1 MTKNPTAFRNFVAI
15 LATCCLSMTAD
26 IALGQLGGKE
36 ALEQKLH
43 SKLERILNPE
53 EYLFDIRIKPD
64 AAGSNAPADSFLPGL
79 QVLGP
84 VYDNE
89 ENAGRMIVLGGSADL
104 LLILDKKVS
113 PERAQ
118 VARDIVNRTLDAEG
132 LKDSVKVSSQQRDIK
147 RTPEPPAAPPP
158 PPREPSFLEQ
168 LVQEKEFLSR
178 ALLVFWGGLVSL
190 MAIYFMLRRFLL
202 APDRQ
207 ESEIRP
213 GPLGSSSA
221 APVGMNGE
229 NPASGSK
236 RTEKTREELYSKDE
250 ALLATIKEITEESRS
265 QPQKA
270 ARILSRWVS
279 QSAELSR
286 AAALYLRNCDIKT
299 VELIC
304 QAMHPSDLEKI
315 IANKIEDFEPFGAEN
330 QRVIERMRADLAVL
344 ASEVVLRE
352 RPDPLSFL
360 RRLSDEEIRNLLD
373 GETEETVALVASQ
386 LPAHRLQK
394 FYDSVP
400 PEAVKAIV
408 SKLSSLKSASVRDF
422 ESLQALLNNKIQ
434 ILANNLVNEKDL
446 LSSIQATIK
455 SLASPTLQC
464 ELAEKLR
471 QENGAV
477 FEKVRPTIL
486 LPTDLRFLPGRV
498 KSLLIQSVDADTL
511 GVALSGLKVSF
522 ELMLEGLPPAYQSVF
537 VDAQSRRVE
546 SKVVNDSWRRVNSV
560 MDELLAAGLI
570 SKNEV
575 TFTIRRAEE
584 QIQKDLDSQNKS
596 DDQKDGFGR
605 GAA

>member
-1 MTKNPTAFRNFVAI
+1 M
-15 LATCCLSMTAD
+15 
-26 IALGQLGGKE
+26 
-36 ALEQKLH
+36 
-43 SKLERILNPE
+43 
-53 EYLFDIRIKPD
+53 
-64 AAGSNAPADSFLPGL
+64 GSRG
-79 QVLGP
+79 
-84 VYDNE
+84 
-89 ENAGRMIVLGGSADL
+89 
-104 LLILDKKVS
+104 VS
-113 PERAQ
+113 P
-118 VARDIVNRTLDAEG
+118 VTTGAEN
-132 LKDSVKVSSQQRDIK
+132 Q
-147 RTPEPPAAPPP
+147 
-158 PPREPSFLEQ
+158 
-168 LVQEKEFLSR
+168 
-178 ALLVFWGGLVSL
+178 
-190 MAIYFMLRRFLL
+190 
-202 APDRQ
+202 
-207 ESEIRP
+207 
-213 GPLGSSSA
+213 SA
-221 APVGMNGE
+221 A
-229 NPASGSK
+229 SK
-236 RTEKTREELYSKDE
+236 RSEKTREELYSKDE

-315 IANKIEDFEPFGAEN
+315 IANKIEDFEPFGTEN

-352 RPDPLSFL
+352 RPDPLNFL

-471 QENGAV
+471 IENAGV
-477 FEKVRPTIL
+477 YEKVRPTIF

-498 KSLLIQSVDADTL
+498 KSLLVQSVDADAL
-511 GVALSGLKVSF
+511 GVALSGFKVSF
-522 ELMLEGLPPAYQSVF
+522 NLLLEGLPPAYQSVF
-537 VDAQSRRVE
+537 VDAQSRRSE
-546 SKVVNDSWRRVNSV
+546 TNVVNDSWRRVSAV
-560 MDELLAAGLI
+560 LEELIVAGLI

-575 TFTIRRAEE
+575 TFAIRRAEE
-584 QIQKDLDSQNKS
+584 QVQKDLESQS
-596 DDQKDGFGR
+596 ERDDQKDGLGR

>member
-1 MTKNPTAFRNFVAI
+1 MIKKTPRLRHVIGI
-15 LATCCLSMTAD
+15 LSACFLSMSAD
-26 IALGQLGGKE
+26 IALGQVGGKDI
-36 ALEQKLH
+36 LEQRLH
-43 SKLERILNPE
+43 SKLERILNPD
-53 EYLFDIRIKPD
+53 EYLLDIRLKSD
-64 AAGSNAPADSFLPGL
+64 ASGATAPVDSFLPGL

-84 VYDNE
+84 VYDGEDNV
-89 ENAGRMIVLGGSADL
+89 GRTIVLGGNADL

-113 PERAQ
+113 NERAQ
-118 VARDIVNRTLDAEG
+118 VARDIVSRTIDAEG
-132 LKDSVKVSSQQRDIK
+132 LKDTVKVSSQQRDIK
-147 RTPEPPAAPPP
+147 KTPEPPPAPPL

-168 LVQEKEFLSR
+168 LVQEKDFLSR

-190 MAIYFMLRRFLL
+190 MAIYFLLRRFLL
-202 APDRQ
+202 APDRPD
-207 ESEIRP
+207 SDNRP
-213 GPLGSSSA
+213 APMGSGGLPPVTTGAENQSA
-221 APVGMNGE
+221 A
-229 NPASGSK
+229 SK
-236 RTEKTREELYSKDE
+236 RSEKTREELYSKDE
-250 ALLATIKEITEESRS
+250 ALLAAIKEITEESRS

-279 QSAELSR
+279 QSTELSR

-315 IANKIEDFEPFGAEN
+315 IANKIEDFEPFGTEN

-352 RPDPLSFL
+352 RPDPLNFL
-360 RRLSDEEIRNLLD
+360 RRLSNEEIRNLLD

-408 SKLSSLKSASVRDF
+408 SKLSSLKSASARDF

-464 ELAEKLR
+464 ELAENLR
-471 QENGAV
+471 IENAGV
-477 FEKVRPTIL
+477 YEKVRPTIL

-498 KSLLIQSVDADTL
+498 KSLLVQSVDADAL

-522 ELMLEGLPPAYQSVF
+522 DLLLEGLPPAYQSVF
-537 VDAQSRRVE
+537 VDAQSRRSE
-546 SKVVNDSWRRVNSV
+546 TNVVNESWRRVSAV
-560 MDELLAAGLI
+560 LEEMLVAGLI
-570 SKNEV
+570 SKNEI

-584 QIQKDLDSQNKS
+584 QTQKDLESQS
-596 DDQKDGFGR
+596 QRDDQKDGFGR

>member
-1 MTKNPTAFRNFVAI
+1 MIKKTPRLRHVIGI
-15 LATCCLSMTAD
+15 LSVYFLSMSTN
-26 IALGQLGGKE
+26 IALGQVGGKDI
-36 ALEQKLH
+36 LEQRLH
-43 SKLERILNPE
+43 SKLERILNPD
-53 EYLFDIRIKPD
+53 EYLLDIRLRSD
-64 AAGSNAPADSFLPGL
+64 ASGATAPVDSFLPGL
-79 QVLGP
+79 QVLGA
-84 VYDNE
+84 VYDGE
-89 ENAGRMIVLGGSADL
+89 DGVGRTILLGGTADL
-104 LLILDKKVS
+104 LLIMDKKVS
-113 PERAQ
+113 NERAQ
-118 VARDIVNRTLDAEG
+118 VARDIVSRTIDAEG
-132 LKDSVKVSSQQRDIK
+132 LKDAVKVSSQQRDIK
-147 RTPEPPAAPPP
+147 KTPEPPPAPPL

-168 LVQEKEFLSR
+168 LAQEKDFLSR

-190 MAIYFMLRRFLL
+190 MAIYFLLRRFLL
-202 APDRQ
+202 APDKPDSDNRLAPTGSGGLPPVTRGA
-207 ESEIRP
+207 ESQ
-213 GPLGSSSA
+213 SA
-221 APVGMNGE
+221 A
-229 NPASGSK
+229 SK
-236 RTEKTREELYSKDE
+236 RPEKTREELYSKDE

-265 QPQKA
+265 QPKKA

-315 IANKIEDFEPFGAEN
+315 ITNKIEDFEPFGTEN

-352 RPDPLSFL
+352 RPDPLNFL

-408 SKLSSLKSASVRDF
+408 SKLSLLKSASVRDF

-455 SLASPTLQC
+455 SLASPTLQW

-471 QENGAV
+471 IENAGV
-477 FEKVRPTIL
+477 YEKVRPTIL
-486 LPTDLRFLPGRV
+486 LPTDLQFLPGRV
-498 KSLLIQSVDADTL
+498 KSLLVQSVDADAL
-511 GVALSGLKVSF
+511 GVALSGFKVSF
-522 ELMLEGLPPAYQSVF
+522 DLLLEDLPPAYQSVF
-537 VDAQSRRVE
+537 VDAQSRRSE
-546 SKVVNDSWRRVNSV
+546 INVVNDSWRRVSAV
-560 MDELLAAGLI
+560 LDELIVAGLI
-570 SKNEV
+570 SKNEI

-584 QIQKDLDSQNKS
+584 LAQKDFESSSQRV
-596 DDQKDGFGR
+596 DQKDGRGR

>member
-1 MTKNPTAFRNFVAI
+1 MIKETPRLRHVISI
-15 LATCCLSMTAD
+15 LSASLLSMTAD
-26 IALGQLGGKE
+26 IALGQVGGKE
-36 ALEQKLH
+36 ILEQQLH
-43 SKLERILNPE
+43 SKLERILNPD
-53 EYLFDIRIKPD
+53 EYLLDIRLKSD
-64 AAGSNAPADSFLPGL
+64 ASGATAPVDSFLPGL

-84 VYDNE
+84 VYDGEDNV
-89 ENAGRMIVLGGSADL
+89 GRTIVLGGTADL

-113 PERAQ
+113 NERAQ
-118 VARDIVNRTLDAEG
+118 VARDIVSRTIDAEG
-132 LKDSVKVSSQQRDIK
+132 LKDAVKVSSQQRDIK
-147 RTPEPPAAPPP
+147 KTPEPPPAPPL

-168 LVQEKEFLSR
+168 LVQEKDFLSR

-190 MAIYFMLRRFLL
+190 MAIYFLLRRFLL
-202 APDRQ
+202 APDRPD
-207 ESEIRP
+207 SDHRP
-213 GPLGSSSA
+213 AEMGSRGMSPVTASAENQSA
-221 APVGMNGE
+221 A
-229 NPASGSK
+229 SK
-236 RTEKTREELYSKDE
+236 RSEKTREELYSKDE

-279 QSAELSR
+279 QSTELSR

-400 PEAVKAIV
+400 PDAVKAIV

-471 QENGAV
+471 IENADV
-477 FEKVRPTIL
+477 YEKVRPTIL

-498 KSLLIQSVDADTL
+498 KSLLVQSVDADAL

-522 ELMLEGLPPAYQSVF
+522 DLLLEGLPPAYQSVF
-537 VDAQSRRVE
+537 VDAQARRSE
-546 SKVVNDSWRRVNSV
+546 TNVVNESWRRVSAV
-560 MDELLAAGLI
+560 LEELLVAGLI
-570 SKNEV
+570 SKNEI

-584 QIQKDLDSQNKS
+584 QTQKDLESQSERGIQKDGLD
-596 DDQKDGFGR
+596 R